1 MSIPNNK
8 PDQIRLFNESEELI
22 NPATEEKQDEIITEL
37 KLKADLT
44 ETQPVSAV
52 SLPLPTGASTEAKQ
66 DDIIAKMPTLDNNG
80 GVPVNVQYGVPI
92 EYTKQTAS
100 GDTWLLQKGQ
110 LNKLRL
116 RPQIMNEHA
125 ESSRNIQGV
134 VASGNIVGQ
143 IFKASQDNINGI
155 NLTLESAAGAD
166 FDDFES
172 YADDAA
178 LQAVWVTSDE
188 DAELE
193 TTNVYEGTQSM
204 KLTAHRNN
212 GNTWKR
218 TFVSTDFTGFTGE
231 FWMYSNKEYKDV
243 KMEVIIED
251 SSGNISY
258 QSLVQPDKNQWY
270 KYVMAVDTMI
280 GDATPADLTDII
292 KIGYRVKKEKRDG
305 YVILDDLISV
315 PGPGEVEVKLW
326 DMGTSIPVSATT
338 ALDDGTQYTKL
349 GDLGITGVQASSV
362 SVQLLGGK
370 RMYQLNHF
378 VAGTSLEIPTNEL
391 LNVDNY
397 YAITIHYVDT
407 DVSVYGPNEAWDD
420 YYVNGYG
427 FTAPDESTAITAMGS
442 QKDIQFVIFSTQD
455 VYMDE
460 FSQFLDEAPNGESL
474 ETIYV
479 EDNNMRRTDV
489 LISGIK
495 GLQVVVKEIDRPW
508 FMGKGFKF
516 EAEYSDDISDSV
528 TSANIIIQY
537 YFIPPIVHG

>member
-1 MSIPNNK
+1 MANVQFVGVNRNDK
-8 PDQIRLFNESEELI
+8 DE
-22 NPATEEKQDEIITEL
+22 ATKSKQDE
-37 KLKADLT
+37 
-44 ETQPVSAV
+44 
-52 SLPLPTGASTEAKQ
+52 
-66 DDIIAKMPTLDNNG
+66 IIAKMPTLDNNG

-92 EYTKQTAS
+92 EYTKQTAN

-204 KLTAHRNN
+204 KLTAHGNN
-212 GNTWKR
+212 GNTWKK
-218 TFVSTDFTGFTGE
+218 TFATTNFSGYTGE

-270 KYVMAVDTMI
+270 KYVINVDTMI

-315 PGPGEVEVKLW
+315 PGPGEVSVKLW
-326 DMGTSIPVSATT
+326 DMGTSIPISATT

-349 GDLGITGVQASSV
+349 GDLGITGVQASSADI
-362 SVQLLGGK
+362 QLLGGK

-391 LNVDNY
+391 LNVNNY

-427 FTAPDESTAITAMGS
+427 FTTPNESTAITAMGS
-442 QKDIQFVIFSTQD
+442 QKDIQFVVFSTQE

-460 FSQFLDEAPNGESL
+460 FSQFLDAAPNGESL
-474 ETIYV
+474 ETIYI
-479 EDNNMRRTDV
+479 EDKNMIRTDV
-489 LISGIK
+489 LISGIRA
-495 GLQVVVKEIDRPW
+495 LQTVVKQIDRPY
-508 FMGKGFKF
+508 FIEKGAKL
-516 EAEYSDDISDSV
+516 EVEYDDDISDSV
-528 TSANIIIQY
+528 TSANIIMQY
-537 YFIPPIVHG
+537 YFIPPRVHG